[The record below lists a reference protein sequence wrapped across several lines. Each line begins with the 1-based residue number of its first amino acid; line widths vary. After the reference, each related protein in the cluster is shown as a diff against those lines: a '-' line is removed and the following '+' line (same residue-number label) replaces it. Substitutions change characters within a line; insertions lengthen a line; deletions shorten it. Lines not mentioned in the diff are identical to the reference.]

1 MKKSIFLV
9 LLAGIAGALAGILMA
24 PDKGSET
31 RKKIS
36 KRSEK
41 KGDFPEKTY
50 YSHRH
55 EELEISMLSEGSC
68 KMECNKKIYRLYKN
82 KILIINIQGDLQ

>member
-31 RKKIS
+31 RKKI
-36 KRSEK
+36 KKKAKDAADRLKEK
-41 KGDFPEKTY
+41 IDEATAAGKEKF
-50 YSHRH
+50 
-55 EELEISMLSEGSC
+55 
-68 KMECNKKIYRLYKN
+68 
-82 KILIINIQGDLQ
+82 Q